1 MPTIIETKPNILGG
15 MPVLKGTRI
24 PIARVVA
31 LFVQGYKVKDFK
43 RDYPYLTI
51 TKKDKLLHA
60 VHSLG
65 LSRQAEDS
73 HIYQKAIEANCFVLT
88 VNFRDFKKFIR
99 QG

>member
-51 TKKDKLLHA
+51 TKKDIA
-60 VHSLG
+60 DIFSYY
-65 LSRQAEDS
+65 S
-73 HIYQKAIEANCFVLT
+73 HLASK
-88 VNFRDFKKFIR
+88 
-99 QG
+99 